1 MSNILGFAAARKTAR
16 AGLLAS
22 WLDGGEIRVYS
33 GARPAT
39 ADTAITTQTLL
50 VTFAIPDPAG
60 DVADDIFTGDAIDAA
75 MIAATGVAA
84 WARVVDSATGAVFDA
99 DVGTPGS
106 GALLQLDNLNLV
118 QGGYCTVTSFTVT
131 ER

>member
-16 AGLLAS
+16 AELLAA

-39 ADTAITTQTLL
+39 TDTAVTTQTLL
-50 VTFAIPDPAG
+50 VTFAIPDPSG
-60 DVADDIFTGDAIDAA
+60 EVANGVLTGNA
-75 MIAATGVAA
+75 IAAALIAETGFAT
-84 WARVVDSATGAVFDA
+84 WARAVDSATGAVFDA